1 MALELVSPTRVSGE
15 RAQRTP
21 FAESKEPNKYEVFIR
36 QPDVVRFL
44 RQLKIDNK
52 DMKKEFVLMA
62 NKDDL
67 SYTGTKMGG
76 AGHGLNQVFT
86 AGKMPFYARPTGI
99 DKIRIGRI
107 SKEFNEK
114 QYATKWSIEGKFSR
128 SGTDYEE
135 PKKGQRERMQDWI
148 KSTGINFENAPTSLE
163 VAEEEI
169 KGIPED
175 VKLKDLKLHDDIK
188 TRYTEELER
197 LKTGELSISEDELDA
212 EESPEQRLAELSA

>member
-86 AGKMPFYARPTGI
+86 AGKMPF
-99 DKIRIGRI
+99 
-107 SKEFNEK
+107 
-114 QYATKWSIEGKFSR
+114 
-128 SGTDYEE
+128 
-135 PKKGQRERMQDWI
+135 
-148 KSTGINFENAPTSLE
+148 
-163 VAEEEI
+163 
-169 KGIPED
+169 
-175 VKLKDLKLHDDIK
+175 
-188 TRYTEELER
+188 
-197 LKTGELSISEDELDA
+197 
-212 EESPEQRLAELSA
+212 

>member
-15 RAQRTP
+15 RQRAP
-21 FAESKEPNKYEVFIR
+21 SSGEGKEPNKYEVFIR

-44 RQLKIDNK
+44 RQLKVDNK
-52 DMKKEFVLMA
+52 DMKKELVLMA

-67 SYTGTKMGG
+67 FYTGTKMGG
-76 AGHGLNQVFT
+76 AGHGLNQAFT
-86 AGKMPFYARPTGI
+86 AGRMPFYARPTGI

-114 QYATKWSIEGKFSR
+114 LYATRWSIENKFSR

-135 PKKGQRERMQDWI
+135 PKIGQRERMQEWI
-148 KSTGINFENAPTSLE
+148 KSIGITFEAAPVTLP

-169 KGIPED
+169 RKIPED
-175 VKLKDLKLHDDIK
+175 VKGKDLELYKDIK
-188 TRYTEELER
+188 TRYAEELER
-197 LKTGELSISEDELDA
+197 LRAGEI
-212 EESPEQRLAELSA
+212 